1 MKKLLTTAFSAASL
15 LVTGAAVARAA
26 DLQPAYVEPD
36 QRNGVKIGYLTC
48 DVGGGVGYVLGSAK
62 EVDCV
67 FRSSVG
73 KERIDHYSGAIRKL
87 GVDLGFTTRS
97 RLVWLVFAPTA
108 GYHHGA
114 LSGLYT
120 GVTAEATLGAGVGA
134 NILLGGSSGSVH
146 LQLVS
151 VTGQLGLNVAATG
164 TSVTLTTI
172 D

>member
-134 NILLGGSSGSVH
+134 NHSSRGSSGSVH

>member
-36 QRNGVKIGYLTC
+36 QRNGVKIGYLIC
-48 DVGGGVGYVLGSAK
+48 DVGGGVGYLLGSAK

>member
-1 MKKLLTTAFSAASL
+1 MKKLLTMAFSAASL
-15 LVTGAAVARAA
+15 IVTGVAAARAA
-26 DLQPAYVEPD
+26 DLQTTYVEPD

-48 DVGGGVGYVLGSAK
+48 DVGGGVGYLLGSAK

-67 FRSSVG
+67 FRSTVG

>member
-1 MKKLLTTAFSAASL
+1 MKKLLTMAFSAASL
-15 LVTGAAVARAA
+15 IVTGTAVARAA
-26 DLQPAYVEPD
+26 DLQTTYVEPD

-48 DVGGGVGYVLGSAK
+48 DVGGGVGYLLGSAK

-67 FRSSVG
+67 FRSTVG
-73 KERIDHYSGAIRKL
+73 QERIDHYSGAIRKL

-108 GYHHGA
+108 GYHHGS

>member
-1 MKKLLTTAFSAASL
+1 MKKLLTMAFSAASL
-15 LVTGAAVARAA
+15 IVTGVAAARAA
-26 DLQPAYVEPD
+26 DLQTTSVEPD

-48 DVGGGVGYVLGSAK
+48 DVGGGVGYLLGSAK

-67 FRSSVG
+67 FRSTVG